1 MPQRLQARLLSI
13 EVIEPAA
20 EKIVQESVGVA
31 RLNGGLDE
39 LAKISSHERGSVLT
53 SQSLPPVRDRDLP
66 EDVKLAFTSRHNTD
80 LPGEKKVKLPRKHAL
95 RAQRTLRHC
104 LEQAIA
110 LGEPM
115 DDETRVR
122 QAGGADQ
129 DGLGSDHG
137 VGKEMKIRLDTP
149 VALP

>member
-1 MPQRLQARLLSI
+1 MPQGLKARLLNI

-20 EKIVQESVGVA
+20 EKIVQEGVGVA
-31 RLNGGLDE
+31 RLNRGLDK
-39 LAKISSHERGSVLT
+39 LAKISSHERGSVLAT
-53 SQSLPPVRDRDLP
+53 QSLPPVRNRDLP
-66 EDVKLAFTSRHNTD
+66 ENVQLAFTRRHNND
-80 LPGEKKVKLPRKHAL
+80 LPGEKKVELPREHAL

-110 LGEPM
+110 LGEPV
-115 DDETRVR
+115 DDETGIR
-122 QAGGADQ
+122 QAGGANQ

-137 VGKEMKIRLDTP
+137 VRKEMKIRLDTP